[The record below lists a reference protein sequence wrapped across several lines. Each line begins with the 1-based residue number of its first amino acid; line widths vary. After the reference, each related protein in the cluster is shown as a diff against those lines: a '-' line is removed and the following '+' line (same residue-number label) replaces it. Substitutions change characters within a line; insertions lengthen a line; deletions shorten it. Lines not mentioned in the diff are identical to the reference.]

1 MAMVFVRVG
10 EMMEINSDVIEGYGG
25 GTGIRDIGL
34 LESAASMPE
43 ATFGNTFLHKNL
55 PSMAAAY
62 CFHLVCNHPFVD
74 GNKRVGAAAAVVFL
88 KMNGWAFTADQ
99 DDYSDAVLRVASS
112 EMDKQSLS
120 DFFER
125 HASPPAPS

>member
-1 MAMVFVRVG
+1 MAIVFLTVA
-10 EMMEINSDVIEGYGG
+10 EIIEIHRDVIDRYGG
-25 GTGIRDIGL
+25 GTGMRDIGL

-88 KMNGWAFTADQ
+88 KINGWAFTADQ
-99 DDYSDAVLRVASS
+99 DDYSDVVLRVASS